1 LFYICLRIKTN
12 NPMTTTF
19 TQNDTTYTTTIFF
32 IKSVEYRVTVAVGK
46 FNYVNVNK
54 ITALRKL
61 GRDFANFTEAAKAY
75 KTPQIKI
82 ELLKIELG
90 IS

>member
-1 LFYICLRIKTN
+1 
-12 NPMTTTF
+12 MTTSF
-19 TQNDTTYTTTIFF
+19 TQNETTYTTTVFF
-32 IKSVEYRVTVAVGK
+32 IKTVEYRVTVASGK

-54 ITALRKL
+54 ITAIRGL
-61 GRDFANFTEAAKAY
+61 GRDFINFTEAAKAY

>member
-1 LFYICLRIKTN
+1 
-12 NPMTTTF
+12 MTTSF
-19 TQNDTTYTTTIFF
+19 TQNDTTYTTTVFF

-46 FNYVNVNK
+46 FNRVTVNK
-54 ITALRKL
+54 ITAIRGF

-90 IS
+90 IA